1 MTVSHRFPNR
11 WTRNRE
17 PDVTEGASA
26 RCYPADD
33 FEFAADVHA
42 ALSEA
47 TDEGALH
54 ERLIAKYPHVRVVVR
69 DALAGLGVQADVVY
83 CYRDGRLVAA

>member
-1 MTVSHRFPNR
+1 VGRET
-11 WTRNRE
+11 RE

-42 ALSEA
+42 ALSE
-47 TDEGALH
+47 TVDEVALH
-54 ERLIAKYPHVRVVVR
+54 QRLIAKYPHVRVVLR
-69 DALAGLGVQADVVY
+69 DSLGGFGVQPDVVY

>member
-1 MTVSHRFPNR
+1 VGRET
-11 WTRNRE
+11 RE
-17 PDVTEGASA
+17 PDVAEGASA

-47 TDEGALH
+47 VDEVALH
-54 ERLIAKYPHVRVVVR
+54 QRLIAKYPHVRVVLR
-69 DALAGLGVQADVVY
+69 DSLGGFGVQPDVMY